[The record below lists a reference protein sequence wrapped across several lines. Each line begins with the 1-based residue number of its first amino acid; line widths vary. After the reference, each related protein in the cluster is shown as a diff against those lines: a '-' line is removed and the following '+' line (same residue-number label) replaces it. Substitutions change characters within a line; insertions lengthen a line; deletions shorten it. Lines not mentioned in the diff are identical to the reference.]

1 MLVRL
6 AASWYYRLKI
16 MNIKLTLGRGA
27 KPAPALPRAFGFGK
41 SMGLLSGVICVI
53 ALFSLLQLFS
63 TVFISN
69 ILRDA
74 KINLVTGDA
83 LHRQQAAMDRA
94 RLSLLTA
101 SDTLNRAGIYYLQDK
116 ATGSDGSW
124 HSLLDESLAAL
135 QASEQAF
142 ARFER
147 LSATAPEAA
156 DALKG
161 SYRLFYDGLKEQAQ
175 GLQRSDSI
183 DAFFAVPIQAFQADF
198 NEKYLAYQALNERR
212 GDDVNVRQLAALEQ
226 AKTYALGALA
236 ALALI
241 ALGVWFGVARWVIAP
256 LQRAIAHLNV
266 LAAGDLSRPLPLERA
281 VNREMRQ
288 LQTSIGHMQNGLQ
301 RLVSEVRDAASG
313 ILNGVG
319 RLADGNRQLTAQSAK
334 QDGELQL
341 ATEHVQQL
349 AARVEENGQ
358 YAQLANQRTEQARQ
372 CAGAGEKMMQTVN
385 VSMQGIVNQSAE
397 MRGIVALIDSV
408 AFQTNIL
415 ALNAAIEAAHA
426 GVHGRGFAIVA
437 KEVGLLAQKSSQS
450 TRDIQQLINRSL
462 QQIDQGSQAV
472 DLLAGNLR
480 QIIDLVNT
488 FSALMGEISLA
499 SLNQG
504 ESIQDVTARIAG
516 LNQMARQTGAVVNAV
531 TEASQLLQGESERLE
546 KAMARFRLPA
556 Q

>member
-1 MLVRL
+1 
-6 AASWYYRLKI
+6 
-16 MNIKLTLGRGA
+16 MNIKLTLGRRVKSA
-27 KPAPALPRAFGFGK
+27 AALPRAFGFGK

-74 KINLVTGDA
+74 KANLVAGNG
-83 LHRQQAAMDRA
+83 LHRQQATMDRA

-101 SDTLNRAGIYYLQDK
+101 SDSLNRAGIYYLQDK

-142 ARFER
+142 VQFER
-147 LSATAPEAA
+147 LSAEAPEAA
-156 DALKG
+156 GALKD

-175 GLQRSDSI
+175 GLQGSSI
-183 DAFFAVPIQAFQADF
+183 DAFFAVPLQAFQADF

-226 AKTYALGALA
+226 ARTFALGALA

-241 ALGVWFGVARWVIAP
+241 AVGVWVGVSRWVIAP
-256 LQRAIAHLNV
+256 LRRAIAHLNV
-266 LAAGDLSRPLPLERA
+266 LAAGDLSRPLPPERA
-281 VNREMRQ
+281 FNREMRQ
-288 LQTSIGHMQNGLQ
+288 LQTSIGHMQGGLQ

-334 QDGELQL
+334 QNGELQL
-341 ATEHVQQL
+341 ATEQVQQL

-358 YAQLANQRTEQARQ
+358 YAQQASQRTEQARQ
-372 CAGAGEKMMQTVN
+372 CAGAGEQMMQTVN

-426 GVHGRGFAIVA
+426 GVDGRGFAIVA
-437 KEVGLLAQKSSQS
+437 KEVGLLAQKSSHS

-472 DLLAGNLR
+472 ELLTGNLR
-480 QIIDLVNT
+480 QIIDLVNKC
-488 FSALMGEISLA
+488 SALMGDISLA

-504 ESIQDVTARIAG
+504 ESIQDVTARISA
-516 LNQMARQTGAVVNAV
+516 LNQVVRQTGTVVNAV

>member
-1 MLVRL
+1 
-6 AASWYYRLKI
+6 
-16 MNIKLTLGRGA
+16 
-27 KPAPALPRAFGFGK
+27 
-41 SMGLLSGVICVI
+41 MGLLSGVICVI

-63 TVFISN
+63 TLFISN

-74 KINLVTGDA
+74 KVNLVTGDA
-83 LHRQQAAMDRA
+83 LHRQQATMDRA

-116 ATGSDGSW
+116 ATGSEGSW
-124 HSLLDESLAAL
+124 HSLLDESLAA
-135 QASEQAF
+135 SKQAF

-147 LSATAPEAA
+147 LSAAAPEATG
-156 DALKG
+156 ALKD

-175 GLQRSDSI
+175 GLQSSASV

-198 NEKYLAYQALNERR
+198 NEKYLAYQTLNERR

-226 AKTYALGALA
+226 AKIFAFGALA

-241 ALGVWFGVARWVIAP
+241 AVGVWVGVSRWVIAP

-266 LAAGDLSRPLPLERA
+266 LAAGDLSRPLPPERA
-281 VNREMRQ
+281 FNREMRQ

-313 ILNGVG
+313 ILSGVG

-358 YAQLANQRTEQARQ
+358 YAQQASQRTEQARQ
-372 CAGAGEKMMQTVN
+372 YAGAGEQMMETVN
-385 VSMQGIVNQSAE
+385 VSIQGIVNQSAE

-408 AFQTNIL
+408 AFQTHIL

-426 GVHGRGFAIVA
+426 GIHGRGFAIVA
-437 KEVGLLAQKSSQS
+437 KEVGLLAQKSSHS

-472 DLLAGNLR
+472 DLLTGNLR
-480 QIIDLVNT
+480 QIIDLVNKC
-488 FSALMGEISLA
+488 SALMGEISQA
-499 SLNQG
+499 SFNQG
-504 ESIQDVTARIAG
+504 ESIQDVTARIAA
-516 LNQMARQTGAVVNAV
+516 LNQVVQQTGAVVNAV
-531 TEASQLLQGESERLE
+531 TEASQSLQGESERLE
-546 KAMARFRLPA
+546 KAMARFRLPV

>member
-1 MLVRL
+1 
-6 AASWYYRLKI
+6 
-16 MNIKLTLGRGA
+16 MNIKLTLGRRVKSA
-27 KPAPALPRAFGFGK
+27 AALPRAFGFGK

-74 KINLVTGDA
+74 KANLVAGNG
-83 LHRQQAAMDRA
+83 LHRQQATMDRA

-101 SDTLNRAGIYYLQDK
+101 SDSLNRAGIYYLQDK

-142 ARFER
+142 VQFER
-147 LSATAPEAA
+147 LSAEAPEAA
-156 DALKG
+156 GALKD

-175 GLQRSDSI
+175 GLQGSSI

-226 AKTYALGALA
+226 ARSFALGALA

-241 ALGVWFGVARWVIAP
+241 AVGVWVGVSRWVIAP
-256 LQRAIAHLNV
+256 LRRAIAHLNV
-266 LAAGDLSRPLPLERA
+266 LAAGDLSRPLPPERA
-281 VNREMRQ
+281 FNREMRQ
-288 LQTSIGHMQNGLQ
+288 LQTSIGHMQGGLQ

-334 QDGELQL
+334 QNGELQL
-341 ATEHVQQL
+341 ATEQVLQL

-358 YAQLANQRTEQARQ
+358 YAQQASQRTEQARQ
-372 CAGAGEKMMQTVN
+372 CAGAGEQMMQTVN

-437 KEVGLLAQKSSQS
+437 KEVGLLAQKSSHS

-472 DLLAGNLR
+472 ELLTGNLR
-480 QIIDLVNT
+480 QIIDLVNKC
-488 FSALMGEISLA
+488 SALMGDISLA

-504 ESIQDVTARIAG
+504 ESIQDVTARISA
-516 LNQMARQTGAVVNAV
+516 LNQVVRQTGTVVNAV

>member
-1 MLVRL
+1 
-6 AASWYYRLKI
+6 
-16 MNIKLTLGRGA
+16 MNIKLTLGRRVKSA
-27 KPAPALPRAFGFGK
+27 AALPRVFGFGK

-74 KINLVTGDA
+74 KVNLVTGDA
-83 LHRQQAAMDRA
+83 LHRQQTTMDRA

-147 LSATAPEAA
+147 LSADAPEAPG
-156 DALKG
+156 ALQD

-175 GLQRSDSI
+175 GLQGNSI

-226 AKTYALGALA
+226 ARTFALGALA

-241 ALGVWFGVARWVIAP
+241 AVGVWFGVSRWVIAP
-256 LQRAIAHLNV
+256 LRQAIAHLNV
-266 LAAGDLSRPLPLERA
+266 LAAGDLSRPLPPGRA
-281 VNREMRQ
+281 FNREMRQ
-288 LQTSIGHMQNGLQ
+288 LQTSIGHMQGGLQ
-301 RLVSEVRDAASG
+301 RLVSEVRDAAGG

-341 ATEHVQQL
+341 ATEHVRQL

-358 YAQLANQRTEQARQ
+358 YAQQASQRTEQARQ
-372 CAGAGEKMMQTVN
+372 CAGAGERMMQTVN

-426 GVHGRGFAIVA
+426 GGHGRGFAIVA
-437 KEVGLLAQKSSQS
+437 KEVGLLAQKSSHS

-462 QQIDQGSQAV
+462 LQIDQGSQAV
-472 DLLAGNLR
+472 DLLTGNLR
-480 QIIDLVNT
+480 QIIDLVNKC
-488 FSALMGEISLA
+488 SALMGEISLA

-504 ESIQDVTARIAG
+504 ESIQDVTERIAA
-516 LNQMARQTGAVVNAV
+516 LNQVARQTGTVVNAV
-531 TEASQLLQGESERLE
+531 TEASQRLQGESERLE
-546 KAMARFRLPA
+546 KAMARFRLPT

>member
-1 MLVRL
+1 
-6 AASWYYRLKI
+6 
-16 MNIKLTLGRGA
+16 MNIKLTLGRRVKSA
-27 KPAPALPRAFGFGK
+27 AALPRAFGFGQ

-74 KINLVTGDA
+74 KVNLVAGDA
-83 LHRQQAAMDRA
+83 LHRQQATMDRA

-101 SDTLNRAGIYYLQDK
+101 SDSLNRAGIYYLQDK

-147 LSATAPEAA
+147 LSADAPEAPG
-156 DALKG
+156 ALQD

-175 GLQRSDSI
+175 GLQGNSI

-226 AKTYALGALA
+226 AKTFALGVLA

-241 ALGVWFGVARWVIAP
+241 AVGVWFGVSRWVIAP
-256 LQRAIAHLNV
+256 LRQAIAHLNV
-266 LAAGDLSRPLPLERA
+266 LAAGDLSRPLPPGRA
-281 VNREMRQ
+281 FNREMRQ
-288 LQTSIGHMQNGLQ
+288 LQTSIGHMQGGLQ
-301 RLVSEVRDAASG
+301 RLVSEVRDAAGG

-341 ATEHVQQL
+341 ATEHVRQL

-358 YAQLANQRTEQARQ
+358 YAQQASQRTEQARQ
-372 CAGAGEKMMQTVN
+372 CAGAGERMMQTVN

-426 GVHGRGFAIVA
+426 EGHGRGFAIVA
-437 KEVGLLAQKSSQS
+437 KEVGLLAQKSSHS

-462 QQIDQGSQAV
+462 LQIDQGSQAV
-472 DLLAGNLR
+472 DLLTGNLR
-480 QIIDLVNT
+480 QIIDLVNKC
-488 FSALMGEISLA
+488 SALMGEISLA

-504 ESIQDVTARIAG
+504 ESIQDVTARIAA
-516 LNQMARQTGAVVNAV
+516 LNQVARQTGTVVNAV
-531 TEASQLLQGESERLE
+531 TEASQRLQGESERLE
-546 KAMARFRLPA
+546 KAMARFRLPT

>member
-1 MLVRL
+1 
-6 AASWYYRLKI
+6 
-16 MNIKLTLGRGA
+16 MNIKLTLGRRVKSA
-27 KPAPALPRAFGFGK
+27 AALPRAFGFGK

-74 KINLVTGDA
+74 KVNLVTGDA
-83 LHRQQAAMDRA
+83 LHRQQATMDRA

-147 LSATAPEAA
+147 LSADAPEAPG
-156 DALKG
+156 ALQD

-175 GLQRSDSI
+175 GLQGNSI

-226 AKTYALGALA
+226 ARTFALGALA

-241 ALGVWFGVARWVIAP
+241 AVGVWFGVSRWVIAP
-256 LQRAIAHLNV
+256 LRQAIAHLNV
-266 LAAGDLSRPLPLERA
+266 LAAGDLSRPLPPGRA
-281 VNREMRQ
+281 FNREMRQ
-288 LQTSIGHMQNGLQ
+288 LQTSIGHMQGGLQ
-301 RLVSEVRDAASG
+301 RLVSEVRDAAGG

-341 ATEHVQQL
+341 ATEHVRQL

-358 YAQLANQRTEQARQ
+358 YAQQASQRTEQARQ
-372 CAGAGEKMMQTVN
+372 CAGAGERMMQTVN

-426 GVHGRGFAIVA
+426 GGHGRGFAIVA
-437 KEVGLLAQKSSQS
+437 KEVGLLAQKSSHS

-472 DLLAGNLR
+472 DLLTGNLR
-480 QIIDLVNT
+480 QIIDLVNKC
-488 FSALMGEISLA
+488 SALMGDISLA

-504 ESIQDVTARIAG
+504 ESIQDVTARIAA
-516 LNQMARQTGAVVNAV
+516 LNQVARQTGTVVNAV
-531 TEASQLLQGESERLE
+531 TEASQRLQGESERLE
-546 KAMARFRLPA
+546 KAMARFRLPV

>member
-1 MLVRL
+1 
-6 AASWYYRLKI
+6 
-16 MNIKLTLGRGA
+16 MNIKLTLGRRVKSA
-27 KPAPALPRAFGFGK
+27 AALPRAFGFGK

-74 KINLVTGDA
+74 KANLVAGNG
-83 LHRQQAAMDRA
+83 LHRQQATMDRA

-101 SDTLNRAGIYYLQDK
+101 SDSLNRAGIYYLQDK

-142 ARFER
+142 VQFER
-147 LSATAPEAA
+147 LSAEAPEAA
-156 DALKG
+156 GALKD

-175 GLQRSDSI
+175 GLQGSSI
-183 DAFFAVPIQAFQADF
+183 DAFFAVPLQAFQADF

-226 AKTYALGALA
+226 ARTFALGALA

-241 ALGVWFGVARWVIAP
+241 AVGVWVGVSRWVIAP
-256 LQRAIAHLNV
+256 LRRAIAHLNV
-266 LAAGDLSRPLPLERA
+266 LAAGDLSRPLPPERA
-281 VNREMRQ
+281 FNREMRQ
-288 LQTSIGHMQNGLQ
+288 LQTSIGHMQGGLQ

-334 QDGELQL
+334 QNGELQL
-341 ATEHVQQL
+341 ATEQVQQL

-358 YAQLANQRTEQARQ
+358 YAQQASQRTEQARQ
-372 CAGAGEKMMQTVN
+372 CAGAGEQMMQTVN

-408 AFQTNIL
+408 AFQTNML

-437 KEVGLLAQKSSQS
+437 KEVGLLAQKSSHS

-472 DLLAGNLR
+472 ELLTGNLR
-480 QIIDLVNT
+480 QIIDLVNKC
-488 FSALMGEISLA
+488 SALMGDISLA

-504 ESIQDVTARIAG
+504 ESIQDVTARISA
-516 LNQMARQTGAVVNAV
+516 LNQVVRQTGTVVNAV

>member
-1 MLVRL
+1 
-6 AASWYYRLKI
+6 
-16 MNIKLTLGRGA
+16 MNIKLTLCRRVKSA
-27 KPAPALPRAFGFGK
+27 AALPRAFGFGK

-74 KINLVTGDA
+74 KVNLVTGDA
-83 LHRQQAAMDRA
+83 LHRQQATMDRA

-147 LSATAPEAA
+147 LSADAPEAPG
-156 DALKG
+156 ALQD

-175 GLQRSDSI
+175 GLQGNSI

-226 AKTYALGALA
+226 ARTFALGALA

-241 ALGVWFGVARWVIAP
+241 AVGVWFGVSRWVIAP
-256 LQRAIAHLNV
+256 LRQAIAHLNV
-266 LAAGDLSRPLPLERA
+266 LAAGDLSRPLPPGRA
-281 VNREMRQ
+281 FNREMRQ
-288 LQTSIGHMQNGLQ
+288 LQTSIGHMQGGLQ
-301 RLVSEVRDAASG
+301 RLVSEVRDAAGG

-341 ATEHVQQL
+341 ATEHVRQL

-358 YAQLANQRTEQARQ
+358 YAQQASQRTEQARQ
-372 CAGAGEKMMQTVN
+372 CAGAGERMMQTVN

-426 GVHGRGFAIVA
+426 GGHGRGFAIVA
-437 KEVGLLAQKSSQS
+437 KEVGLLAQKSSHS

-472 DLLAGNLR
+472 DLLTGNLR
-480 QIIDLVNT
+480 QIIDLVNKC
-488 FSALMGEISLA
+488 SALMGDISLA

-504 ESIQDVTARIAG
+504 ESIQDVTARIAA
-516 LNQMARQTGAVVNAV
+516 LNQVARQTGTVVNAV
-531 TEASQLLQGESERLE
+531 TEASQRLQGESERLE

>member
-1 MLVRL
+1 
-6 AASWYYRLKI
+6 
-16 MNIKLTLGRGA
+16 MNIKLTLGRRVKSVA
-27 KPAPALPRAFGFGK
+27 ALPRAFGFGK

-74 KINLVTGDA
+74 KVNLVTGDA
-83 LHRQQAAMDRA
+83 LHRQQATMDRA

-147 LSATAPEAA
+147 LSADAPEAPG
-156 DALKG
+156 ALQD

-175 GLQRSDSI
+175 GLQGNSI

-212 GDDVNVRQLAALEQ
+212 GDDVNVRQLASLEQ
-226 AKTYALGALA
+226 ARTFALGALA

-241 ALGVWFGVARWVIAP
+241 AVGVWFGVSRWVIAP
-256 LQRAIAHLNV
+256 LRQAIAHLNV
-266 LAAGDLSRPLPLERA
+266 LAAGDLSRPLPPGRA
-281 VNREMRQ
+281 FNREMRQ
-288 LQTSIGHMQNGLQ
+288 LQTSIGHMQGGLQ
-301 RLVSEVRDAASG
+301 RLVSEVRDAAGG

-341 ATEHVQQL
+341 ATEHVRQL

-358 YAQLANQRTEQARQ
+358 YAQQASQRTEQARQ
-372 CAGAGEKMMQTVN
+372 CAGAGERMMQTVN

-426 GVHGRGFAIVA
+426 GGHGRGFAIVA
-437 KEVGLLAQKSSQS
+437 KEVGLLAQKSSHS

-472 DLLAGNLR
+472 DLLTGNLR
-480 QIIDLVNT
+480 QIIDLVNKC
-488 FSALMGEISLA
+488 SALMGDISLA

-504 ESIQDVTARIAG
+504 ESIQDVTARIAA
-516 LNQMARQTGAVVNAV
+516 LNQVARQTGTVVNAV
-531 TEASQLLQGESERLE
+531 TEASQRLQGESERLE

>member
-1 MLVRL
+1 
-6 AASWYYRLKI
+6 
-16 MNIKLTLGRGA
+16 MNIKLTLGRRV
-27 KPAPALPRAFGFGK
+27 KPATALPRAFGFGK

-74 KINLVTGDA
+74 KVNLVTGDA

-101 SDTLNRAGIYYLQDK
+101 SDSLNRAGIYYLQDQ

-142 ARFER
+142 AQFER
-147 LSATAPEAA
+147 LSADAA
-156 DALKG
+156 AAAALKDG
-161 SYRLFYDGLKEQAQ
+161 YRLFYDGLKEQAQ
-175 GLQRSDSI
+175 GLQGSSGI
-183 DAFFAVPIQAFQADF
+183 EAFFAVPIQAFQADF

-226 AKTYALGALA
+226 AKTFALGALA

-241 ALGVWFGVARWVIAP
+241 AVGVWFAVSRWVIAP

-266 LAAGDLSRPLPLERA
+266 LAAGDLSRPLPPERA

-288 LQTSIGHMQNGLQ
+288 LQTSIGHMQGGLQ
-301 RLVSEVRDAASG
+301 RLVSEVRDASSG

-334 QDGELQL
+334 QDGELHL

-358 YAQLANQRTEQARQ
+358 YARQASERTEQARQ
-372 CAGAGEKMMQTVN
+372 CAGAGEQMMQTVN

-437 KEVGLLAQKSSQS
+437 KEVGLLAQKSSHS
-450 TRDIQQLINRSL
+450 TRDIQQLIGRSL
-462 QQIDQGSQAV
+462 QQIDRGSQAV
-472 DLLAGNLR
+472 DLLTGNLR
-480 QIIDLVNT
+480 QIISLVNKC
-488 FSALMGEISLA
+488 SALMGEISLA

-504 ESIQDVTARIAG
+504 ESIQDVTARITA
-516 LNQMARQTGAVVNAV
+516 LNQVARQTGSVVNAV

>member
-1 MLVRL
+1 
-6 AASWYYRLKI
+6 
-16 MNIKLTLGRGA
+16 
-27 KPAPALPRAFGFGK
+27 
-41 SMGLLSGVICVI
+41 MGLLSGVICVI

-74 KINLVTGDA
+74 KANLVAGDG
-83 LHRQQAAMDRA
+83 LHRQQATMDRA

-101 SDTLNRAGIYYLQDK
+101 SDSLNRAGIYYLQDK

-142 ARFER
+142 AQFER
-147 LSATAPEAA
+147 LSAEAPEAA
-156 DALKG
+156 GALKD

-175 GLQRSDSI
+175 GLQGSSI

-226 AKTYALGALA
+226 AKTFALGALA

-241 ALGVWFGVARWVIAP
+241 AVGVWVGVSRWVIAP
-256 LQRAIAHLNV
+256 LRRAIAHLNV
-266 LAAGDLSRPLPLERA
+266 LAAGDLSRPLPPERA
-281 VNREMRQ
+281 FNREMHQ
-288 LQTSIGHMQNGLQ
+288 LQTSIGHMQGGLQ

-313 ILNGVG
+313 ILSGVG

-358 YAQLANQRTEQARQ
+358 YAQQASQRTEQARQ
-372 CAGAGEKMMQTVN
+372 YAGAGEQMMETVN
-385 VSMQGIVNQSAE
+385 VSIQGIVNQSAE

-408 AFQTNIL
+408 AFQTHIL

-437 KEVGLLAQKSSQS
+437 KEVGLLAQKSSHS

-472 DLLAGNLR
+472 DLLTGNLR
-480 QIIDLVNT
+480 QIIDLVNKC
-488 FSALMGEISLA
+488 SALMGEISQA
-499 SLNQG
+499 SFNQG
-504 ESIQDVTARIAG
+504 ESIQDVTARIAA
-516 LNQMARQTGAVVNAV
+516 LNQVVQQTGAVVNAV
-531 TEASQLLQGESERLE
+531 TDASQSLQGESERLE
-546 KAMARFRLPA
+546 KAMARFRLPV

>member
-1 MLVRL
+1 
-6 AASWYYRLKI
+6 
-16 MNIKLTLGRGA
+16 MNIKLTLGRRVKSA
-27 KPAPALPRAFGFGK
+27 AALPRAFGFGK

-74 KINLVTGDA
+74 KVNLVTGDA
-83 LHRQQAAMDRA
+83 LHRQQATMDRA

-147 LSATAPEAA
+147 LSADAPEAPG
-156 DALKG
+156 ALQD

-175 GLQRSDSI
+175 GLQGNSI

-226 AKTYALGALA
+226 AKTFALGALA

-241 ALGVWFGVARWVIAP
+241 AVGVWFGVSRWVIAP
-256 LQRAIAHLNV
+256 LRQAIAHLNV
-266 LAAGDLSRPLPLERA
+266 LAAGDLSRPLPPGRA
-281 VNREMRQ
+281 FNREMRQ
-288 LQTSIGHMQNGLQ
+288 LQTSIGHMQGGLQ
-301 RLVSEVRDAASG
+301 RLVSEVRDAAGG

-341 ATEHVQQL
+341 ATEHVRQL

-358 YAQLANQRTEQARQ
+358 YAQQASQRTEQARQ
-372 CAGAGEKMMQTVN
+372 CAGAGERMMQTVN

-426 GVHGRGFAIVA
+426 GGHGRGFAIVA
-437 KEVGLLAQKSSQS
+437 KEVGLLAQKSSHS

-472 DLLAGNLR
+472 DLLTGNLR
-480 QIIDLVNT
+480 QIIDLVNKC
-488 FSALMGEISLA
+488 SALMGDISLA

-504 ESIQDVTARIAG
+504 ESIQDVTARIAA
-516 LNQMARQTGAVVNAV
+516 LNQVARQTGTVVNAV
-531 TEASQLLQGESERLE
+531 TEASQRLQGESERLE

-556 Q
+556 

>member
-1 MLVRL
+1 
-6 AASWYYRLKI
+6 
-16 MNIKLTLGRGA
+16 MNIKLTLGRRVKSA
-27 KPAPALPRAFGFGK
+27 AALPRAFGFGK
-41 SMGLLSGVICVI
+41 SMGLLSFVICVI

-74 KINLVTGDA
+74 KANLVAGDG
-83 LHRQQAAMDRA
+83 LHRQQATMDRA

-101 SDTLNRAGIYYLQDK
+101 SDSLNRAGIYYLQDK

-135 QASEQAF
+135 QASELAF
-142 ARFER
+142 TQFER
-147 LSATAPEAA
+147 LSAEAPEAA
-156 DALKG
+156 GALKD

-175 GLQRSDSI
+175 GLQGSSI

-212 GDDVNVRQLAALEQ
+212 GDDANVRQLAALEQ
-226 AKTYALGALA
+226 AKTFALGALA

-241 ALGVWFGVARWVIAP
+241 AVGVWVGVSRWVIAP

-266 LAAGDLSRPLPLERA
+266 LAAGDLSRPLPPERA
-281 VNREMRQ
+281 FNREMHQ
-288 LQTSIGHMQNGLQ
+288 LQTSIGHMQGGLQ

-358 YAQLANQRTEQARQ
+358 YAQQASQRTEQARQ
-372 CAGAGEKMMQTVN
+372 YAGAGEQMMATVN

-408 AFQTNIL
+408 AFQTHIL

-426 GVHGRGFAIVA
+426 GIHGRGFAIVA
-437 KEVGLLAQKSSQS
+437 KEVGLLAQKSSHS

-472 DLLAGNLR
+472 DLLTGNLR
-480 QIIDLVNT
+480 QIIDLVNKC
-488 FSALMGEISLA
+488 SALMGEISQA
-499 SLNQG
+499 SFNQG
-504 ESIQDVTARIAG
+504 ESIQDVTARIAA
-516 LNQMARQTGAVVNAV
+516 LNQVVQQTGAVVNAV
-531 TEASQLLQGESERLE
+531 TDASQSLQGESERLE
-546 KAMARFRLPA
+546 KAMARFRLPV

>member
-1 MLVRL
+1 
-6 AASWYYRLKI
+6 
-16 MNIKLTLGRGA
+16 MNIKLTLGRRVKSA
-27 KPAPALPRAFGFGK
+27 AALPRAFGFGK

-74 KINLVTGDA
+74 KANLVAGDG
-83 LHRQQAAMDRA
+83 LHRQQATMDRA

-101 SDTLNRAGIYYLQDK
+101 SDSLNRAGIYYLQDK

-142 ARFER
+142 AQFER
-147 LSATAPEAA
+147 LSAEAPEAA
-156 DALKG
+156 GALKD
-161 SYRLFYDGLKEQAQ
+161 SYRLFYDSLKEQAQ
-175 GLQRSDSI
+175 GLQGSSI

-226 AKTYALGALA
+226 ARTFALGALA

-241 ALGVWFGVARWVIAP
+241 AVGVWVGVSRWVIAP
-256 LQRAIAHLNV
+256 LRRAIAHLNV
-266 LAAGDLSRPLPLERA
+266 LAAGDLSRPLPPERA
-281 VNREMRQ
+281 FNREMHQ
-288 LQTSIGHMQNGLQ
+288 LQTSIGHMQGGLQ

-334 QDGELQL
+334 QNGELQL

-358 YAQLANQRTEQARQ
+358 YAQQASQRTEQARQ
-372 CAGAGEKMMQTVN
+372 CAGAGEQMMETVN

-437 KEVGLLAQKSSQS
+437 KEVGLLAQKSSHS

-472 DLLAGNLR
+472 DLLTGNLR
-480 QIIDLVNT
+480 QIIDLVNKC
-488 FSALMGEISLA
+488 SALMGDISLA

-504 ESIQDVTARIAG
+504 ESIQDVTARISA
-516 LNQMARQTGAVVNAV
+516 LNQVARQTGTVVNAV

>member
-1 MLVRL
+1 
-6 AASWYYRLKI
+6 
-16 MNIKLTLGRGA
+16 MNIKLTLGRRVKSA
-27 KPAPALPRAFGFGK
+27 AALPRAFGFGK

-74 KINLVTGDA
+74 KVNLVTGDA
-83 LHRQQAAMDRA
+83 LHRQQATMDRA

-147 LSATAPEAA
+147 LSADAPEAPG
-156 DALKG
+156 ALQD

-175 GLQRSDSI
+175 GLQGNSI

-226 AKTYALGALA
+226 ARTFALGALA

-241 ALGVWFGVARWVIAP
+241 AVGVWFGVSRWVIAP
-256 LQRAIAHLNV
+256 LRQAIAHLNV
-266 LAAGDLSRPLPLERA
+266 LAAGDLSRPLPPGRA
-281 VNREMRQ
+281 FNREMRQ
-288 LQTSIGHMQNGLQ
+288 LQTSIGHMQGGLQ
-301 RLVSEVRDAASG
+301 RLVSEVRDAAGG

-341 ATEHVQQL
+341 ATEHVRQL

-358 YAQLANQRTEQARQ
+358 YAQQASQRTEQARQ
-372 CAGAGEKMMQTVN
+372 CAGAGERMMQTVN

-426 GVHGRGFAIVA
+426 GGHGRGFAIVA
-437 KEVGLLAQKSSQS
+437 KEVGLLAQKSSHS

-472 DLLAGNLR
+472 DLLTGNLR
-480 QIIDLVNT
+480 QIIDLVNKC
-488 FSALMGEISLA
+488 SALMGEISLA

-504 ESIQDVTARIAG
+504 ESIQDVTARIAA
-516 LNQMARQTGAVVNAV
+516 LNQVARQTGTVVNAV
-531 TEASQLLQGESERLE
+531 TEASQRLQGESERLE
-546 KAMARFRLPA
+546 KAMARFRLPT

>member
-1 MLVRL
+1 
-6 AASWYYRLKI
+6 
-16 MNIKLTLGRGA
+16 MNIKLTLGRRVKSA
-27 KPAPALPRAFGFGK
+27 AALPRAFGFGK

-74 KINLVTGDA
+74 KVNLVTGDA
-83 LHRQQAAMDRA
+83 LHRQQATMDRA

-147 LSATAPEAA
+147 LSADAPEAPG
-156 DALKG
+156 ALQD

-175 GLQRSDSI
+175 GLQGNSI

-226 AKTYALGALA
+226 AKTFALGALA

-241 ALGVWFGVARWVIAP
+241 AVGVWFGVSRWVIAP
-256 LQRAIAHLNV
+256 LRQAIAHLNV
-266 LAAGDLSRPLPLERA
+266 LAAGDLSRPLPPGRA
-281 VNREMRQ
+281 FNREMRQ
-288 LQTSIGHMQNGLQ
+288 LQTSIGHMQGGLQ
-301 RLVSEVRDAASG
+301 RLVSEVRDAAGG

-341 ATEHVQQL
+341 ATEHVRQL

-358 YAQLANQRTEQARQ
+358 YAQQASQRTEQARQ
-372 CAGAGEKMMQTVN
+372 CAGAGERMMQTVN

-426 GVHGRGFAIVA
+426 GGHGRGFAIVA
-437 KEVGLLAQKSSQS
+437 KEVGLLAQKSSHS

-472 DLLAGNLR
+472 DLLTGNLR
-480 QIIDLVNT
+480 QIIDLVNKC
-488 FSALMGEISLA
+488 SALMGDISLA

-504 ESIQDVTARIAG
+504 ESIQGVTARIAA
-516 LNQMARQTGAVVNAV
+516 LNQVARQTGTVVNAV
-531 TEASQLLQGESERLE
+531 TEASQRLQGESERLE

-556 Q
+556 

>member
-1 MLVRL
+1 
-6 AASWYYRLKI
+6 
-16 MNIKLTLGRGA
+16 MNIKLTLGRRVKSA
-27 KPAPALPRAFGFGK
+27 AALPRAFGFGK

-74 KINLVTGDA
+74 KVNLVAGDG
-83 LHRQQAAMDRA
+83 LHRQQATMDRA

-101 SDTLNRAGIYYLQDK
+101 SDSLNRAGIYYLQDK

-142 ARFER
+142 AQFER
-147 LSATAPEAA
+147 LSAEAPEAA
-156 DALKG
+156 GALKD

-175 GLQRSDSI
+175 GLQGSSI

-226 AKTYALGALA
+226 ARTFALGALA

-241 ALGVWFGVARWVIAP
+241 AVGVWVGVSRWVIAP
-256 LQRAIAHLNV
+256 LRRAIAHLNV
-266 LAAGDLSRPLPLERA
+266 LAAGDLSRPLPPERA
-281 VNREMRQ
+281 FNREMHQ
-288 LQTSIGHMQNGLQ
+288 LQTSIGHMQGGLQ

-334 QDGELQL
+334 QNGELQL

-358 YAQLANQRTEQARQ
+358 YAQQASQRTEQARQ
-372 CAGAGEKMMQTVN
+372 CAGAGEQMMETVN

-437 KEVGLLAQKSSQS
+437 KEVGLLAQKSSHS

-472 DLLAGNLR
+472 DLLTGNLR
-480 QIIDLVNT
+480 QIIDLVNKC
-488 FSALMGEISLA
+488 SALMGDISLA

-504 ESIQDVTARIAG
+504 ESIQDVTARISA
-516 LNQMARQTGAVVNAV
+516 LNQVARQTGTVVNAV
-531 TEASQLLQGESERLE
+531 TEASLLLQGESERLE

>member
-1 MLVRL
+1 
-6 AASWYYRLKI
+6 
-16 MNIKLTLGRGA
+16 MNIKLTLGRRVKSA
-27 KPAPALPRAFGFGK
+27 AALPRAFGFGK

-74 KINLVTGDA
+74 KANLVAGDG
-83 LHRQQAAMDRA
+83 LHRQQATMDRA

-101 SDTLNRAGIYYLQDK
+101 SDSLNRAGIYYLQDK

-142 ARFER
+142 AQFER
-147 LSATAPEAA
+147 LSAEVPEAA
-156 DALKG
+156 GALKD

-175 GLQRSDSI
+175 GLQGSSI

-212 GDDVNVRQLAALEQ
+212 GDDVNVRQLATLEQ
-226 AKTYALGALA
+226 ARTFALGALA

-241 ALGVWFGVARWVIAP
+241 AVGVWVGVSRWVIAP
-256 LQRAIAHLNV
+256 LRRAIAHLNV
-266 LAAGDLSRPLPLERA
+266 LAAGDLSRPLPPERA
-281 VNREMRQ
+281 FNREMHQ
-288 LQTSIGHMQNGLQ
+288 LQTSIGHMQGGLQ

-334 QDGELQL
+334 QNGELQL

-358 YAQLANQRTEQARQ
+358 YAQQASQRTEQARQ
-372 CAGAGEKMMQTVN
+372 CAGAGEQMMETVN

-437 KEVGLLAQKSSQS
+437 KEVGLLAQKSSHS

-472 DLLAGNLR
+472 DLLTGNLR
-480 QIIDLVNT
+480 QIIDLVNKC
-488 FSALMGEISLA
+488 SALMGDISLA

-504 ESIQDVTARIAG
+504 ESIQDVTARISA
-516 LNQMARQTGAVVNAV
+516 LNQVARQTGTVVNAV

>member
-1 MLVRL
+1 
-6 AASWYYRLKI
+6 
-16 MNIKLTLGRGA
+16 MNIKLTLGRRVKSA
-27 KPAPALPRAFGFGK
+27 AALPRAFGFGK

-74 KINLVTGDA
+74 KVNLVTGDA
-83 LHRQQAAMDRA
+83 LHRQQATMDRA

-147 LSATAPEAA
+147 LSADAPEAPGVLQ
-156 DALKG
+156 D

-175 GLQRSDSI
+175 GLQGNSI

-226 AKTYALGALA
+226 AKTFALGALA

-241 ALGVWFGVARWVIAP
+241 AVGVWFGVSRWVIAP
-256 LQRAIAHLNV
+256 LRQAIAHLNV
-266 LAAGDLSRPLPLERA
+266 LAAGDLSRPLPPGRA
-281 VNREMRQ
+281 FNREMRQ
-288 LQTSIGHMQNGLQ
+288 LQTSIGHMQGGLQ
-301 RLVSEVRDAASG
+301 RLVSEVRDAAGG

-341 ATEHVQQL
+341 ATEHVRQL

-358 YAQLANQRTEQARQ
+358 YAQQASQRTEQARQ
-372 CAGAGEKMMQTVN
+372 CAGAGERMMQTVN

-426 GVHGRGFAIVA
+426 GGHGRGFAIVA
-437 KEVGLLAQKSSQS
+437 KEVGLLAQKSSHS

-462 QQIDQGSQAV
+462 LQIDQGSQAV
-472 DLLAGNLR
+472 DLLTGNLR
-480 QIIDLVNT
+480 QIIDLVNKC
-488 FSALMGEISLA
+488 SALMGEISLA

-504 ESIQDVTARIAG
+504 ESIQDVTARIAA
-516 LNQMARQTGAVVNAV
+516 LNQVARQTGTVVNAV
-531 TEASQLLQGESERLE
+531 TEASQWLQGESERLE
-546 KAMARFRLPA
+546 KAMARFRLPT

>member
-1 MLVRL
+1 
-6 AASWYYRLKI
+6 
-16 MNIKLTLGRGA
+16 MNIKLTLGRRVKSA
-27 KPAPALPRAFGFGK
+27 AALPRAFGFGK

-74 KINLVTGDA
+74 KANLVAGDG
-83 LHRQQAAMDRA
+83 LHRQQATMDRA

-101 SDTLNRAGIYYLQDK
+101 SDSLNRAGIYYLQDK

-142 ARFER
+142 AQFER
-147 LSATAPEAA
+147 LSAEAPEAA
-156 DALKG
+156 GALKD

-175 GLQRSDSI
+175 GLQGSSI

-226 AKTYALGALA
+226 ARTFALGALA

-241 ALGVWFGVARWVIAP
+241 AVGVWVGVSRWMIAP
-256 LQRAIAHLNV
+256 LRRAIAHLNV
-266 LAAGDLSRPLPLERA
+266 LAAGDLSRPLPPERA
-281 VNREMRQ
+281 FNREMQQ
-288 LQTSIGHMQNGLQ
+288 LQTSIGHMQGGLQ

-334 QDGELQL
+334 QNGELQL

-358 YAQLANQRTEQARQ
+358 YAQQASQRTEQARQ
-372 CAGAGEKMMQTVN
+372 CAGAGEQMMETVN

-437 KEVGLLAQKSSQS
+437 KEVGLLAQKSSHS

-472 DLLAGNLR
+472 DLLTGNLR
-480 QIIDLVNT
+480 QIIDLVNKC
-488 FSALMGEISLA
+488 SALMGDISLA

-504 ESIQDVTARIAG
+504 ESIQDVTARISA
-516 LNQMARQTGAVVNAV
+516 LNQVARQTGTVVNAV

>member
-1 MLVRL
+1 
-6 AASWYYRLKI
+6 
-16 MNIKLTLGRGA
+16 MNIKLTLGRRVKSA
-27 KPAPALPRAFGFGK
+27 AALPRAFGFGK

-74 KINLVTGDA
+74 KVNLVTGDA
-83 LHRQQAAMDRA
+83 LHRQQATMDRA

-147 LSATAPEAA
+147 LSADAPEAPG
-156 DALKG
+156 ALQD

-175 GLQRSDSI
+175 GLQGNSI

-212 GDDVNVRQLAALEQ
+212 GDDVKVRQLAALEQ
-226 AKTYALGALA
+226 ARTFALGALA

-241 ALGVWFGVARWVIAP
+241 AVGVWLGVSRWVIAP
-256 LQRAIAHLNV
+256 LRQAIAHLNV
-266 LAAGDLSRPLPLERA
+266 LAAGDLSRPLPPGRA
-281 VNREMRQ
+281 FNREMRQ
-288 LQTSIGHMQNGLQ
+288 LQTSIGHMQGGLQ
-301 RLVSEVRDAASG
+301 RLVSEVRDAAGG

-341 ATEHVQQL
+341 ATEHVRQL

-358 YAQLANQRTEQARQ
+358 YAQQASQRTEQARQ
-372 CAGAGEKMMQTVN
+372 CAGAGERMMQTVN

-426 GVHGRGFAIVA
+426 GGHGRGFAIVA
-437 KEVGLLAQKSSQS
+437 KEVGLLAQKSSHS

-472 DLLAGNLR
+472 DLLTGNLR
-480 QIIDLVNT
+480 QIIDLVNKC
-488 FSALMGEISLA
+488 SALMGDISLA

-504 ESIQDVTARIAG
+504 ESIQDVTARIAA
-516 LNQMARQTGAVVNAV
+516 LNQVARQTGTVVNAV
-531 TEASQLLQGESERLE
+531 TEASQRLQGESERLE

>member
-1 MLVRL
+1 
-6 AASWYYRLKI
+6 
-16 MNIKLTLGRGA
+16 MNIKLTLGRRVKSA
-27 KPAPALPRAFGFGK
+27 AALPRAFGFGK

-74 KINLVTGDA
+74 KVNLVTGDA
-83 LHRQQAAMDRA
+83 LHRQQATMDRA

-147 LSATAPEAA
+147 LSADAPEAPG
-156 DALKG
+156 ALQD

-175 GLQRSDSI
+175 GLQGNSI

-226 AKTYALGALA
+226 ARTFALGALA

-241 ALGVWFGVARWVIAP
+241 AVGVWLGVSRWVIAP
-256 LQRAIAHLNV
+256 LRQAIAHLNV
-266 LAAGDLSRPLPLERA
+266 LAAGDLSRPLPPGRA
-281 VNREMRQ
+281 FNREMRQ
-288 LQTSIGHMQNGLQ
+288 LQTSIGHMQGGLQ
-301 RLVSEVRDAASG
+301 RLVSEVRDAAGG

-341 ATEHVQQL
+341 ATEHVRQL

-358 YAQLANQRTEQARQ
+358 YAQQASQRTEQARQ
-372 CAGAGEKMMQTVN
+372 CAGAGERMMQTVN

-426 GVHGRGFAIVA
+426 GGHGRGFAIVA
-437 KEVGLLAQKSSQS
+437 KEVGLLAQKSSHS

-472 DLLAGNLR
+472 DLLTGNLR
-480 QIIDLVNT
+480 QIIDLVNKC
-488 FSALMGEISLA
+488 SALMGDISLA

-504 ESIQDVTARIAG
+504 ESIQDVTARISA
-516 LNQMARQTGAVVNAV
+516 LNQVAQQTGTVVNAV
-531 TEASQLLQGESERLE
+531 TEASQRLQSESERLE

>member
-1 MLVRL
+1 
-6 AASWYYRLKI
+6 
-16 MNIKLTLGRGA
+16 MNIKLTLGRRVKSA
-27 KPAPALPRAFGFGK
+27 AALPRAFGFGK

-74 KINLVTGDA
+74 KVNLVAGDG
-83 LHRQQAAMDRA
+83 LHRQQATMDRA

-101 SDTLNRAGIYYLQDK
+101 SDSLNRAGIYYLQDK

-142 ARFER
+142 AQFER
-147 LSATAPEAA
+147 LSAEAPEAA
-156 DALKG
+156 GALKD

-175 GLQRSDSI
+175 GLQGSSI

-226 AKTYALGALA
+226 AKTFALGALA

-241 ALGVWFGVARWVIAP
+241 AVGVWVGVSRWVIAP
-256 LQRAIAHLNV
+256 LRRAIAHLNV
-266 LAAGDLSRPLPLERA
+266 LAAGDLSRPLPPERA
-281 VNREMRQ
+281 FNREMHQ
-288 LQTSIGHMQNGLQ
+288 LQTSIGHMQGGLQ

-334 QDGELQL
+334 QNGELQL

-358 YAQLANQRTEQARQ
+358 YAQQASQRTEQARQ
-372 CAGAGEKMMQTVN
+372 CAGAGEQMMETVN

-437 KEVGLLAQKSSQS
+437 KEVGLLAQKSSHS

-472 DLLAGNLR
+472 DLLTGNLR
-480 QIIDLVNT
+480 QIIDLVNKC
-488 FSALMGEISLA
+488 SALMGDISLA

-504 ESIQDVTARIAG
+504 ESIQDVAARISA
-516 LNQMARQTGAVVNAV
+516 LNQVARQTGTVVNAV

>member
-1 MLVRL
+1 
-6 AASWYYRLKI
+6 
-16 MNIKLTLGRGA
+16 MNIKRTLGRRVKSA
-27 KPAPALPRAFGFGK
+27 AALPRAFGFGK

-74 KINLVTGDA
+74 KVNLVTGDA
-83 LHRQQAAMDRA
+83 LHRQQATMDRA

-147 LSATAPEAA
+147 LSADAPEAPG
-156 DALKG
+156 ALQD

-175 GLQRSDSI
+175 GLQGNSI

-212 GDDVNVRQLAALEQ
+212 GNDVNVRQLAALEQ
-226 AKTYALGALA
+226 AKTFALGALA

-241 ALGVWFGVARWVIAP
+241 AVGVWFGVSRWVIAP
-256 LQRAIAHLNV
+256 LRQAIAHLNV
-266 LAAGDLSRPLPLERA
+266 LAAGDLSRPLPPGRA
-281 VNREMRQ
+281 FNREMRQ
-288 LQTSIGHMQNGLQ
+288 LQTSIGHMQGGLQ
-301 RLVSEVRDAASG
+301 RLVSEVRDAAGG

-341 ATEHVQQL
+341 ATEYVRQL

-358 YAQLANQRTEQARQ
+358 YAQQASQRTEQARQ
-372 CAGAGEKMMQTVN
+372 CAGAGERMMQTVN

-426 GVHGRGFAIVA
+426 GGHGRGFAIVA
-437 KEVGLLAQKSSQS
+437 KEVGLLAQKSSHS

-462 QQIDQGSQAV
+462 LQIDQGSQAV
-472 DLLAGNLR
+472 DLLTGNLR
-480 QIIDLVNT
+480 QIIDLVNKC
-488 FSALMGEISLA
+488 SALMGEISLA

-504 ESIQDVTARIAG
+504 ESIQDVTARIAA
-516 LNQMARQTGAVVNAV
+516 LNQVARQTGTVVNAV
-531 TEASQLLQGESERLE
+531 TEASQRLQGESERLE
-546 KAMARFRLPA
+546 KAMARFRLPT

>member
-1 MLVRL
+1 
-6 AASWYYRLKI
+6 
-16 MNIKLTLGRGA
+16 MNIKLTLGRRVKSA
-27 KPAPALPRAFGFGK
+27 AALPRAFGFGK

-74 KINLVTGDA
+74 KANLVAGNG
-83 LHRQQAAMDRA
+83 LHRQQATMDRA

-101 SDTLNRAGIYYLQDK
+101 SDSLNRAGIYYLQDK

-142 ARFER
+142 VQFER
-147 LSATAPEAA
+147 LSAEAPEAA
-156 DALKG
+156 GALKD

-175 GLQRSDSI
+175 GMQGSSI

-226 AKTYALGALA
+226 ARFALGALA

-241 ALGVWFGVARWVIAP
+241 AVGVWVGVSRWVIAP
-256 LQRAIAHLNV
+256 LRRAIAHLNV
-266 LAAGDLSRPLPLERA
+266 LAAGDLSRPLPPERA
-281 VNREMRQ
+281 FNREMRQ
-288 LQTSIGHMQNGLQ
+288 LQTSIGHMQGGLQ

-334 QDGELQL
+334 QNGELQL
-341 ATEHVQQL
+341 ATEQVQQL

-358 YAQLANQRTEQARQ
+358 YAQQASQRTEQARQ
-372 CAGAGEKMMQTVN
+372 CAGAGEQMMQTVN

-408 AFQTNIL
+408 AFQTNML

-437 KEVGLLAQKSSQS
+437 KEVGLLAQKSSHS

-472 DLLAGNLR
+472 ELLTGNLR
-480 QIIDLVNT
+480 QIIDLVNKC
-488 FSALMGEISLA
+488 SALMGDISLA

-504 ESIQDVTARIAG
+504 ESIQDVTARISA
-516 LNQMARQTGAVVNAV
+516 LNQVVRQTGTVVNAV

>member
-1 MLVRL
+1 
-6 AASWYYRLKI
+6 
-16 MNIKLTLGRGA
+16 MNIKLTLGRRVKSA
-27 KPAPALPRAFGFGK
+27 AALPRAFGFGK

-74 KINLVTGDA
+74 KVNLVTGDA
-83 LHRQQAAMDRA
+83 LHRQQATMDRA

-147 LSATAPEAA
+147 LSADAPEAPG
-156 DALKG
+156 ALQD

-175 GLQRSDSI
+175 GLQGNSI

-226 AKTYALGALA
+226 ARTFALGALA

-241 ALGVWFGVARWVIAP
+241 AVGVWFGVSRWVIAP
-256 LQRAIAHLNV
+256 LRQAIAHLNV
-266 LAAGDLSRPLPLERA
+266 LAAGDLSRPLPPGRA
-281 VNREMRQ
+281 FNREMRQ
-288 LQTSIGHMQNGLQ
+288 LQTSIGHMQGGLQ
-301 RLVSEVRDAASG
+301 RLVSEVRDAAGG

-341 ATEHVQQL
+341 ATEHVRQL

-358 YAQLANQRTEQARQ
+358 YAQQASQRTEQARQ
-372 CAGAGEKMMQTVN
+372 CAGAGERMMQTVN

-426 GVHGRGFAIVA
+426 GGHGRGFAIVA
-437 KEVGLLAQKSSQS
+437 KEVGLLAQKSSHS

-462 QQIDQGSQAV
+462 LQIDQGSQAV
-472 DLLAGNLR
+472 DLLTGNLR
-480 QIIDLVNT
+480 QIIDLVNKC
-488 FSALMGEISLA
+488 SALMGDISLA

-504 ESIQDVTARIAG
+504 ESIQDVTARIAA
-516 LNQMARQTGAVVNAV
+516 LNQVARQTGTVVNAV
-531 TEASQLLQGESERLE
+531 TEASQRLQGESERLE

>member
-1 MLVRL
+1 
-6 AASWYYRLKI
+6 
-16 MNIKLTLGRGA
+16 MNIKLTLGRRVKSA
-27 KPAPALPRAFGFGK
+27 AALPRAFGFGK

-74 KINLVTGDA
+74 KVNLVAGDA
-83 LHRQQAAMDRA
+83 LHRQQATMDRA

-147 LSATAPEAA
+147 LRADAPEAPG
-156 DALKG
+156 ALQD

-175 GLQRSDSI
+175 GLQGNSI

-226 AKTYALGALA
+226 ARTFALGALA

-241 ALGVWFGVARWVIAP
+241 AVGVWFGVSRWVIAP
-256 LQRAIAHLNV
+256 LRQAIAHLNV
-266 LAAGDLSRPLPLERA
+266 LAAGDLSRPLPPGRA
-281 VNREMRQ
+281 FNREMRQ
-288 LQTSIGHMQNGLQ
+288 LQTSIGHMQGGLQ
-301 RLVSEVRDAASG
+301 RLVSEVRDAAGG

-341 ATEHVQQL
+341 ATEHVRQL

-358 YAQLANQRTEQARQ
+358 YAQQASQRTEQARQ
-372 CAGAGEKMMQTVN
+372 CAGAGERMMQTVN

-426 GVHGRGFAIVA
+426 GGHGRGFAIVA
-437 KEVGLLAQKSSQS
+437 KEVGLLAQKSSHS

-472 DLLAGNLR
+472 DLLTGNLR
-480 QIIDLVNT
+480 QIIDLVNKC
-488 FSALMGEISLA
+488 SALMGDISLA

-504 ESIQDVTARIAG
+504 ESIQDVTARIAA
-516 LNQMARQTGAVVNAV
+516 LNQVARQTGTVVNAV
-531 TEASQLLQGESERLE
+531 TEASQRLQGESERLE
-546 KAMARFRLPA
+546 KAMARFRLPT

>member
-1 MLVRL
+1 
-6 AASWYYRLKI
+6 
-16 MNIKLTLGRGA
+16 MNIKLTLGRRVKSA
-27 KPAPALPRAFGFGK
+27 AALPRAFGFGK

-74 KINLVTGDA
+74 KVNLVAGDG
-83 LHRQQAAMDRA
+83 LHRQQATMDRA

-101 SDTLNRAGIYYLQDK
+101 SDSLNRAGIYYLQDK

-142 ARFER
+142 AQFER
-147 LSATAPEAA
+147 LSAEAPEAA
-156 DALKG
+156 GALKD

-175 GLQRSDSI
+175 GLQGSSI

-226 AKTYALGALA
+226 AKTFALGALA

-241 ALGVWFGVARWVIAP
+241 AVGVWVGVSRWVIAP
-256 LQRAIAHLNV
+256 LRRAIAHLNV
-266 LAAGDLSRPLPLERA
+266 LAAGDLSRPLPPERA
-281 VNREMRQ
+281 FNREMHQ
-288 LQTSIGHMQNGLQ
+288 LQTSIGHMQGGLQ

-334 QDGELQL
+334 QNGELQL

-358 YAQLANQRTEQARQ
+358 YAQQASQRTEQARQ
-372 CAGAGEKMMQTVN
+372 CAGAGEQMMETVN

-437 KEVGLLAQKSSQS
+437 KEVGLLAQKSSHS
-450 TRDIQQLINRSL
+450 THDIQQLINRSL

-472 DLLAGNLR
+472 DLLTGNLR
-480 QIIDLVNT
+480 QIIDLVNKC
-488 FSALMGEISLA
+488 SALMGDISLA

-504 ESIQDVTARIAG
+504 ESIQDVTARISA
-516 LNQMARQTGAVVNAV
+516 LNQVARQTGTVVNAV

>member
-1 MLVRL
+1 
-6 AASWYYRLKI
+6 
-16 MNIKLTLGRGA
+16 MNIKLTLGRRV
-27 KPAPALPRAFGFGK
+27 KPAAALPRAFGFGK

-63 TVFISN
+63 TLFISN

-74 KINLVTGDA
+74 KANLVAGDG
-83 LHRQQAAMDRA
+83 LHRQQATMDRA

-135 QASEQAF
+135 QASERAF
-142 ARFER
+142 TQFER
-147 LSATAPEAA
+147 LSAEAPEAPG
-156 DALKG
+156 ALKD

-175 GLQRSDSI
+175 GLQGSSI

-226 AKTYALGALA
+226 AKTFALGALA

-241 ALGVWFGVARWVIAP
+241 AVGVWVGVSRWVIAP

-266 LAAGDLSRPLPLERA
+266 LAAGDLSRPLPPERA
-281 VNREMRQ
+281 FNREMRQ
-288 LQTSIGHMQNGLQ
+288 LQTSIGHMQSGLQ

-313 ILNGVG
+313 ILSGVG

-358 YAQLANQRTEQARQ
+358 YAQQASQRTEQARQ
-372 CAGAGEKMMQTVN
+372 YAGAGEQMMATVN

-437 KEVGLLAQKSSQS
+437 KEVGLLAQKSSHS

-472 DLLAGNLR
+472 DLLTGNLR
-480 QIIDLVNT
+480 QIIDLVNKC
-488 FSALMGEISLA
+488 SALMGDISLA

-504 ESIQDVTARIAG
+504 ESIQDVTARISA
-516 LNQMARQTGAVVNAV
+516 LNQVARQTGTVVNAV

>member
-1 MLVRL
+1 
-6 AASWYYRLKI
+6 
-16 MNIKLTLGRGA
+16 MNIKLTLGRRVKSA
-27 KPAPALPRAFGFGK
+27 AALPRAFGFGK

-74 KINLVTGDA
+74 KANLVAGNG
-83 LHRQQAAMDRA
+83 LHRQQATMDRA

-101 SDTLNRAGIYYLQDK
+101 SDSLNRAGIYYLQDK

-142 ARFER
+142 VQFER
-147 LSATAPEAA
+147 LSAEAPEAA
-156 DALKG
+156 GALKD

-175 GLQRSDSI
+175 GMQGSSI

-226 AKTYALGALA
+226 ARTFALGALA

-241 ALGVWFGVARWVIAP
+241 AVGVWVGVSRWVIAP
-256 LQRAIAHLNV
+256 LRRAIAHLNV
-266 LAAGDLSRPLPLERA
+266 LAAGDLSRPLPPERA
-281 VNREMRQ
+281 FNREMRQ
-288 LQTSIGHMQNGLQ
+288 LQTSIGHMQGGLQ
-301 RLVSEVRDAASG
+301 RLVSEVRYAASG

-334 QDGELQL
+334 QNGELQL
-341 ATEHVQQL
+341 ATEQVQQL

-358 YAQLANQRTEQARQ
+358 YAQQASQRTEQARQ
-372 CAGAGEKMMQTVN
+372 CAGAGEQMMQTVN

-408 AFQTNIL
+408 AFQTNML

-437 KEVGLLAQKSSQS
+437 KEVGLLAQKSSHS

-472 DLLAGNLR
+472 ELLTGNLR
-480 QIIDLVNT
+480 QIIDLVNKC
-488 FSALMGEISLA
+488 SALMGDISLA

-504 ESIQDVTARIAG
+504 ESIQDVTARISA
-516 LNQMARQTGAVVNAV
+516 LNQVVRQTGTVVNAV

>member
-1 MLVRL
+1 
-6 AASWYYRLKI
+6 
-16 MNIKLTLGRGA
+16 MNIKLTLGRRVKSA
-27 KPAPALPRAFGFGK
+27 AALPRAFGFGK
-41 SMGLLSGVICVI
+41 SMGLLSGVICII

-74 KINLVTGDA
+74 KANLVAGNG
-83 LHRQQAAMDRA
+83 LHRQQATMDRA

-101 SDTLNRAGIYYLQDK
+101 SDSLNRAGIYYLQDK

-142 ARFER
+142 VQFER
-147 LSATAPEAA
+147 LSAEAPEAA
-156 DALKG
+156 GALKD

-175 GLQRSDSI
+175 GLQGSSI
-183 DAFFAVPIQAFQADF
+183 DAFFAVPLQAFQADF

-226 AKTYALGALA
+226 ARTFALGALA

-241 ALGVWFGVARWVIAP
+241 AVGVWVGVSRWVIAP
-256 LQRAIAHLNV
+256 LRRAIAHLNV
-266 LAAGDLSRPLPLERA
+266 LAAGDLSRPLPPERA
-281 VNREMRQ
+281 FNREMRQ
-288 LQTSIGHMQNGLQ
+288 LQTSIGHMQGGLQ

-334 QDGELQL
+334 QNGELQL
-341 ATEHVQQL
+341 ATEQVQQL

-358 YAQLANQRTEQARQ
+358 YAQQASQRTEQARQ
-372 CAGAGEKMMQTVN
+372 CAGAGEQMMQTVN

-408 AFQTNIL
+408 AFQTNML

-437 KEVGLLAQKSSQS
+437 KEVGLLAQKSSHS

-472 DLLAGNLR
+472 ELLTGNLR
-480 QIIDLVNT
+480 QIIDLVNKC
-488 FSALMGEISLA
+488 SALMGDISLA

-504 ESIQDVTARIAG
+504 ESIQDVTARISA
-516 LNQMARQTGAVVNAV
+516 LNQVVRQTGTVVNAV

>member
-1 MLVRL
+1 
-6 AASWYYRLKI
+6 
-16 MNIKLTLGRGA
+16 MNIKLTLGRRVKSA
-27 KPAPALPRAFGFGK
+27 AALPRAFGFGK

-74 KINLVTGDA
+74 KVNLVTGDA
-83 LHRQQAAMDRA
+83 LHRQQATMDRA

-147 LSATAPEAA
+147 LSADAPEAPGVLQ
-156 DALKG
+156 D

-175 GLQRSDSI
+175 GLQGNSI

-226 AKTYALGALA
+226 AKTFALGALA

-241 ALGVWFGVARWVIAP
+241 AVGVWFGVSRWVIAP
-256 LQRAIAHLNV
+256 LRQAIAHLNV
-266 LAAGDLSRPLPLERA
+266 LAAGDLSRPLPPGRA
-281 VNREMRQ
+281 FNREMRQ
-288 LQTSIGHMQNGLQ
+288 LQTSIGHMQGGLQ
-301 RLVSEVRDAASG
+301 RLVSEVRDAAGG

-341 ATEHVQQL
+341 ATEHVRQL

-358 YAQLANQRTEQARQ
+358 YAQQASQRTEQARQ
-372 CAGAGEKMMQTVN
+372 CAGAGERMMQTVN

-426 GVHGRGFAIVA
+426 GGHGRGFAIVA
-437 KEVGLLAQKSSQS
+437 KEVGLLAQKSSHS

-462 QQIDQGSQAV
+462 LQIDQGSQAV
-472 DLLAGNLR
+472 DLLTGNLR
-480 QIIDLVNT
+480 QIIDLVNKC
-488 FSALMGEISLA
+488 SALMGEISLA

-504 ESIQDVTARIAG
+504 ESIQDVTARIAA
-516 LNQMARQTGAVVNAV
+516 LNQVARQTGTVVNAV
-531 TEASQLLQGESERLE
+531 TEAAQWLQGESERLE
-546 KAMARFRLPA
+546 KAMARFRLPT

>member
-1 MLVRL
+1 
-6 AASWYYRLKI
+6 
-16 MNIKLTLGRGA
+16 MNIKLTLGRRVKSA
-27 KPAPALPRAFGFGK
+27 AALPRAFGFGK

-74 KINLVTGDA
+74 KVNLVTGDA
-83 LHRQQAAMDRA
+83 LHRQQATMDRA

-147 LSATAPEAA
+147 LSADAPEAPG
-156 DALKG
+156 ALQD

-175 GLQRSDSI
+175 GLQGNSI

-226 AKTYALGALA
+226 ARTFALGALA

-241 ALGVWFGVARWVIAP
+241 AVGVWFGVSRWVIAP
-256 LQRAIAHLNV
+256 LRQAIAHLNV
-266 LAAGDLSRPLPLERA
+266 LAAGDLSPPLPPGRA
-281 VNREMRQ
+281 FNREMRQ
-288 LQTSIGHMQNGLQ
+288 LQTSIGHMQGGLQ
-301 RLVSEVRDAASG
+301 RLVSEVRDAAGG

-319 RLADGNRQLTAQSAK
+319 RLADGNRQLTTQSAK

-341 ATEHVQQL
+341 ATEHVRQL

-358 YAQLANQRTEQARQ
+358 YAQQASQRTEQARQ
-372 CAGAGEKMMQTVN
+372 CAGAGERMMQTVN

-426 GVHGRGFAIVA
+426 GGHGRGFAIVA
-437 KEVGLLAQKSSQS
+437 KEVGLLAQKSSHS

-472 DLLAGNLR
+472 DLLTGNLR
-480 QIIDLVNT
+480 QIIDLVNKC
-488 FSALMGEISLA
+488 SALMGDISLA

-504 ESIQDVTARIAG
+504 ESIQDVTARISA
-516 LNQMARQTGAVVNAV
+516 LNQVAQQTGTVVNAV
-531 TEASQLLQGESERLE
+531 TEASQRLQGESERLE

>member
-1 MLVRL
+1 M
-6 AASWYYRLKI
+6 I
-16 MNIKLTLGRGA
+16 IKLTLGRRV
-27 KPAPALPRAFGFGK
+27 KPATALPRAFGFGK

-74 KINLVTGDA
+74 KVNLVTGDA

-101 SDTLNRAGIYYLQDK
+101 SDSLNRAGIYYLQDQ

-142 ARFER
+142 AQFER
-147 LSATAPEAA
+147 LSEDAPAA
-156 DALKG
+156 AALKDG
-161 SYRLFYDGLKEQAQ
+161 YRLFYDGLKEQAQ
-175 GLQRSDSI
+175 GLQGSSGI
-183 DAFFAVPIQAFQADF
+183 EAFFAVPIQAFQADF

-212 GDDVNVRQLAALEQ
+212 GDDVNVQQLAALEQ
-226 AKTYALGALA
+226 AKTFALGALA
-236 ALALI
+236 ALVLI
-241 ALGVWFGVARWVIAP
+241 AVGVWFAVSRWVIAP

-266 LAAGDLSRPLPLERA
+266 LAAGDLSRPLPPERA

-288 LQTSIGHMQNGLQ
+288 LQTSIGHMQGGLQ

-334 QDGELQL
+334 QDGELHL

-358 YAQLANQRTEQARQ
+358 YAQQASERTEQARQ
-372 CAGAGEKMMQTVN
+372 CAGAGEQMMQTVN

-437 KEVGLLAQKSSQS
+437 KEVGLLAQKSSHS
-450 TRDIQQLINRSL
+450 TRDIQQLIGRSL
-462 QQIDQGSQAV
+462 QQIDRGSQAV
-472 DLLAGNLR
+472 DLLTGNLR
-480 QIIDLVNT
+480 QIISLVNKC
-488 FSALMGEISLA
+488 SALMGEISLA
-499 SLNQG
+499 SLNQA
-504 ESIQDVTARIAG
+504 ESIQDVTARITA
-516 LNQMARQTGAVVNAV
+516 LNQVARQTGSVVNAV

>member
-1 MLVRL
+1 
-6 AASWYYRLKI
+6 
-16 MNIKLTLGRGA
+16 MNIKLTLGRRVKSA
-27 KPAPALPRAFGFGK
+27 AALPRAFGFGK

-74 KINLVTGDA
+74 KVNLVTGDA
-83 LHRQQAAMDRA
+83 LHRQQATMDRA

-147 LSATAPEAA
+147 LSADAPEAPG
-156 DALKG
+156 ALQD

-175 GLQRSDSI
+175 GLQGNSI

-226 AKTYALGALA
+226 ARTFALGALA

-241 ALGVWFGVARWVIAP
+241 AVGVWFGVSRWVIAP
-256 LQRAIAHLNV
+256 LRQAIAHLNV
-266 LAAGDLSRPLPLERA
+266 LAAGDLSRPLPPGRA
-281 VNREMRQ
+281 FNREMRQ
-288 LQTSIGHMQNGLQ
+288 LQTSIGHMQGGLQ
-301 RLVSEVRDAASG
+301 RLVSEVRDAAGG

-319 RLADGNRQLTAQSAK
+319 RLADGNRQLTAQSVK

-341 ATEHVQQL
+341 ATEHVRQL

-358 YAQLANQRTEQARQ
+358 YAQQASQRTEQARQ
-372 CAGAGEKMMQTVN
+372 CAGAGERMMQTVN

-426 GVHGRGFAIVA
+426 GGHGRGFAIVA
-437 KEVGLLAQKSSQS
+437 KEVGLLAQKSSHS

-472 DLLAGNLR
+472 DLLTGNLR
-480 QIIDLVNT
+480 QIIDLVNKC
-488 FSALMGEISLA
+488 SALMGDISLA

-504 ESIQDVTARIAG
+504 ESIQDVTARIAA
-516 LNQMARQTGAVVNAV
+516 LNQVARQTGTVVNAV
-531 TEASQLLQGESERLE
+531 TEASQRLQGESERLE

>member
-1 MLVRL
+1 
-6 AASWYYRLKI
+6 
-16 MNIKLTLGRGA
+16 MNIKLTLGRRVKSA
-27 KPAPALPRAFGFGK
+27 AALPRAFGFGK

-74 KINLVTGDA
+74 KVNLVTGDA
-83 LHRQQAAMDRA
+83 LHRQQATMDRA

-147 LSATAPEAA
+147 LSADAPEAPG
-156 DALKG
+156 ALQD

-175 GLQRSDSI
+175 GLQGNSI

-226 AKTYALGALA
+226 ARTFALGALA

-241 ALGVWFGVARWVIAP
+241 AVGVWFGVSRWVIAP
-256 LQRAIAHLNV
+256 LRQAIAHLNV
-266 LAAGDLSRPLPLERA
+266 LAAGDLSRPLPPGRA
-281 VNREMRQ
+281 FNREMRQ
-288 LQTSIGHMQNGLQ
+288 LQTSIGHMQGGLQ
-301 RLVSEVRDAASG
+301 RLVSEVRDAAGG

-341 ATEHVQQL
+341 ATEHVRQL

-358 YAQLANQRTEQARQ
+358 YAQQASQRTEQARQ
-372 CAGAGEKMMQTVN
+372 CAGAGERMMQTVN

-437 KEVGLLAQKSSQS
+437 KEVGLLAQKSSHS

-472 DLLAGNLR
+472 DLLTGNLR
-480 QIIDLVNT
+480 QIIDLVNKC
-488 FSALMGEISLA
+488 SALMAEISLA

-504 ESIQDVTARIAG
+504 ESIQDVTARISA
-516 LNQMARQTGAVVNAV
+516 LNQVARQTGTVVNAV
-531 TEASQLLQGESERLE
+531 TEASQRLQGESERLE

>member
-1 MLVRL
+1 
-6 AASWYYRLKI
+6 
-16 MNIKLTLGRGA
+16 MNIKLTLGRRVKSA
-27 KPAPALPRAFGFGK
+27 AALPRAFGFGK

-74 KINLVTGDA
+74 KANLVAGDG
-83 LHRQQAAMDRA
+83 LHRQQATMDRA

-101 SDTLNRAGIYYLQDK
+101 SDSLNRAGIYYLQDK

-142 ARFER
+142 AQFER
-147 LSATAPEAA
+147 LSAEAPEAA
-156 DALKG
+156 GALKD

-175 GLQRSDSI
+175 GLQGSSI

-226 AKTYALGALA
+226 ARTFALGALA

-241 ALGVWFGVARWVIAP
+241 AVGVWVGVSRWVIAP
-256 LQRAIAHLNV
+256 LRRAIAHLNV
-266 LAAGDLSRPLPLERA
+266 LAAGDLSRPLPPERA
-281 VNREMRQ
+281 FNREMHQ
-288 LQTSIGHMQNGLQ
+288 LQTSIGHMQGGLQ

-334 QDGELQL
+334 QNGELQL

-358 YAQLANQRTEQARQ
+358 YAQQASQRTEQARQ
-372 CAGAGEKMMQTVN
+372 CAGAGEQMMETVN

-437 KEVGLLAQKSSQS
+437 KEVGLLAQKSSHS

-472 DLLAGNLR
+472 DLLTGNLR
-480 QIIDLVNT
+480 QIIDLVNKC
-488 FSALMGEISLA
+488 SALMGDISLA

-504 ESIQDVTARIAG
+504 ASIQDVTARISA
-516 LNQMARQTGAVVNAV
+516 LNQVARQTGTVVNAV

>member
-1 MLVRL
+1 
-6 AASWYYRLKI
+6 
-16 MNIKLTLGRGA
+16 MNIKLTLGRRVKSA
-27 KPAPALPRAFGFGK
+27 AALPRAFGFGK

-74 KINLVTGDA
+74 KANLVAGDG
-83 LHRQQAAMDRA
+83 LHRQQATMDRA

-101 SDTLNRAGIYYLQDK
+101 SDSLNRAGIYYLQDK

-142 ARFER
+142 AQFER
-147 LSATAPEAA
+147 LSAEAPEAA
-156 DALKG
+156 GALKD
-161 SYRLFYDGLKEQAQ
+161 SYRLFYDSLKEQAQ
-175 GLQRSDSI
+175 GLQGSSI

-226 AKTYALGALA
+226 ARTFALGALA

-241 ALGVWFGVARWVIAP
+241 AVGVWVGVSRWVIAP
-256 LQRAIAHLNV
+256 LRRAIAHLNV
-266 LAAGDLSRPLPLERA
+266 LAAGDLSRPLPPERA
-281 VNREMRQ
+281 FNREMHQ
-288 LQTSIGHMQNGLQ
+288 LQTSIGHMQGGLQ

-334 QDGELQL
+334 QNGELQL

-358 YAQLANQRTEQARQ
+358 YAQQASQRTEQARQ
-372 CAGAGEKMMQTVN
+372 YAGAGEQMMETVN

-437 KEVGLLAQKSSQS
+437 KEVGLLAQKSSHS

-472 DLLAGNLR
+472 DLLTGNLR
-480 QIIDLVNT
+480 QIIDLVNK
-488 FSALMGEISLA
+488 FSALMGDISLA

-504 ESIQDVTARIAG
+504 ESIQDVTARISA
-516 LNQMARQTGAVVNAV
+516 LNQVARQTGTVVNAV